1 MTSVKRVIRA
11 TALALAA
18 GAAVAGAGEAR
29 FDAAGGSVY
38 VTWSDGTRTIDYVH
52 TPGAPWTALEVL
64 SKPGAPPL
72 LGVSHSAN
80 GVVVHAGAA
89 GSGTLTS
96 ALFRAGGTP
105 VPNAPYALRDLRTGQ
120 ITQPVAVRT
129 IALDP
134 GEPPPVRLD
143 ASHVSR
149 PTQLRA
155 VVVVQRAS
163 GEVLLVDHDF
173 NGGPVRRTPL
183 GFTPPI
189 GSNKGSF
196 VAAPD
201 GRVWVAFASS
211 GGIRLFDVGDV
222 SAPGALQP
230 DPRGI
235 LAAGAG
241 FDPGSTRLGIIAI
254 LIGLVAQ
261 PVPSLSYQSGDELF
275 VSAYDGSGFRPVA
288 RQPVP
293 AGAQGF
299 MEDDGIWYYLLPY
312 IEQENLY
319 KAYRDSIVEPVLE
332 LGR

>member
-1 MTSVKRVIRA
+1 MTSVKRVIRT

-52 TPGAPWTALEVL
+52 TPGAPWTALEVI
-64 SKPGAPPL
+64 SKPGAPPII
-72 LGVSHSAN
+72 GVSHSAN

-89 GSGTLTS
+89 GSGNLTS

-143 ASHVSR
+143 ASHVQR
-149 PTQLRA
+149 PSQLRA

-183 GFTPPI
+183 AFTPPI

-196 VAAPD
+196 TATPD
-201 GRVWVAFASS
+201 GHVWAALASAHN
-211 GGIRLFDVGDV
+211 IRLLDLGDL
-222 SAPGALQP
+222 SATGPLAPVQSSALTL
-230 DPRGI
+230 GE
-235 LAAGAG
+235 G
-241 FDPGSTRLGIIAI
+241 FDPESTRVGIIAI
-254 LIGLVAQ
+254 LIGLLRQ
-261 PVPSLSYQSGDELF
+261 PKPSISYQVGDELF
-275 VSAYDGSGFRPVA
+275 VHGLKNGELELVA
-288 RQPVP
+288 RQKVP
-293 AGAQGF
+293 EGASGLIE
-299 MEDDGIWYYLLPY
+299 EDGSFYFLLPY
-312 IEQENLY
+312 IEQDNLY
-319 KAYRDSIVEPVLE
+319 RGFPGLLAVPFGTIAY
-332 LGR
+332 